1 MPHHAD
7 ITVLGGLPVTVA
19 YTIQGPDP
27 DVGIPSSWV
36 EEFEITHIAG
46 RKVKGNRANWL
57 HAKLDKDRKAYDA
70 AIDAIY
76 QSWSDDS
83 EYD

>member
-7 ITVLGGLPVTVA
+7 ITVLGGLPVTVT
-19 YTIQGPDP
+19 YTIQGPEP
-27 DVGIPSSWV
+27 DVGITSSWV

-46 RKVKGNRANWL
+46 RKIKGNRADWL
-57 HAKLDKDRKAYDA
+57 YAKLNKDKSAYDA
-70 AIDAIY
+70 AIDQIY